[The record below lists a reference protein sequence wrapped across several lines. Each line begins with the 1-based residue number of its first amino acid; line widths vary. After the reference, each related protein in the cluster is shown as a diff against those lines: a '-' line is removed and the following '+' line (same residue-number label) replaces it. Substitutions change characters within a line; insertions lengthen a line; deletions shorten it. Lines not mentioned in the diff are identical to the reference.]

1 MMQITCPSCSAKY
14 NVDPA
19 KLGPQGRTV
28 RCTNCGHSWLQKP
41 EAEIDVASAVE
52 SAPIAAPA
60 AKREAATDVASETR
74 PEIVAPKP
82 KPKPTPL
89 NPIVAPPPEP
99 NRLIPWAV
107 VLVLIAAIPA
117 AAWYFR
123 NEAVAF
129 YPPLEKV
136 YAAVGVP
143 VERTSAG
150 LQFREVTSYE
160 TRFQGERTLV
170 VEGVIVNSARQPRLL
185 PPVRATIL
193 GPQGALQEWPVA
205 VGAARIR
212 PGENLPF
219 RSELKEPLPGGEK
232 VTLSFGP

>member
-41 EAEIDVASAVE
+41 EIEPAVE
-52 SAPIAAPA
+52 TRPEPAAPA
-60 AKREAATDVASETR
+60 VQAAEAKPEPR
-74 PEIVAPKP
+74 PEIVAPKA
-82 KPKPTPL
+82 KPKPAPL

-99 NRLIPWAV
+99 NRLIPWAAS
-107 VLVLIAAIPA
+107 LLLIAALPA

-129 YPPLEKV
+129 YPPLEKA

-170 VEGVIVNSARQPRLL
+170 VEGVIANTARAARIL
-185 PPVRATIL
+185 PPVKATII
-193 GPQGALQEWPVA
+193 GPQGALQEWPVQL
-205 VGAARIR
+205 GAARMR

-219 RSELKEPLPGGEK
+219 RSELKEPLPGGER